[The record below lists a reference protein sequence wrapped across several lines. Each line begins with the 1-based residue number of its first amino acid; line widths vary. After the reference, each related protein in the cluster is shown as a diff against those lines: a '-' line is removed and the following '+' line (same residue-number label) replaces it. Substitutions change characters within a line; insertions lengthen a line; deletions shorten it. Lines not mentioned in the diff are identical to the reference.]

1 MKKVKAL
8 PALAVLALFVVAPIG
23 SLDFDF
29 GGFLYNDTKLS
40 VSQPASAPVFAIE
53 QKDQLAA
60 WLEARFGTTFSLSAQ
75 GSYTFTLERPYLF
88 DLESL
93 KADWRILPLLR
104 AEAGRLAMSDFTG
117 LVLSHTLD
125 GLRLSLELP
134 FSRITGSVGYS
145 GLLFKPVSRILMS
158 RSDSADQT
166 NDAMFFAAPRL
177 IEGMDALFPQLL
189 LRQDL
194 RLSLLFQQDLR
205 PDAAVIAAG
214 EQQEIVSGLS
224 GGKLSTQYFG
234 LGLSGPIVVPLYW
247 DAFFY
252 LSSGRTLS
260 YVADSA
266 SGTGYSYQ
274 YQPILAY
281 LGGIGFRLFMEEALF
296 SRVEVRGIIA
306 SGDSDSDTLLEGNTE
321 LSSGLFVPISQIS
334 NWIAFSPQLGNI
346 LVVEGS
352 YSLRPFAKSRA
363 AALNRLQ
370 ALFKGAGFLRP
381 TTGAI
386 SETGLNPSSTSLY
399 LGTEAE
405 LILSYRPFSDL
416 GLALSLGAF
425 FPVAEAFTAADAEPK
440 LAGRF
445 ELSFS
450 F

>member
-1 MKKVKAL
+1 MKRAKTL
-8 PALAVLALFVVAPIG
+8 SALAVLAWFAVAPVG
-23 SLDFDF
+23 SMDLDF
-29 GGFLYNDTKLS
+29 GGFLYNYTNLS
-40 VSQPASAPVFAIE
+40 VSRPASAPAFAIE

-60 WLEARFGTTFSLSAQ
+60 WLDARFGAAFSLSAQ

-93 KADWRILPLLR
+93 KADWRILPVLR
-104 AEAGRLAMSDFTG
+104 AEAGRFAMSDFTG

-134 FSRITGSVGYS
+134 FSTITGSVGYS

-166 NDAMFFAAPRL
+166 DNAKYFAAPRL
-177 IEGMDALFPQLL
+177 IEGLDALFPQLF
-189 LRQDL
+189 LRQDV

-224 GGKLSTQYFG
+224 GGKLSTQYYG
-234 LGLSGPIVVPLYW
+234 LGLAGPIVASLYY

-252 LSSGRTLS
+252 FGSGQTLS

-266 SGTGYSYQ
+266 SGTGYSHQ
-274 YQPILAY
+274 YQPILSY
-281 LGGIGFRLFMEEALF
+281 LGGIGVRYFMEEALY
-296 SRVEVRGIIA
+296 SRMEVRGIIA
-306 SGDSDSDTLLEGNTE
+306 SGDSDNDTFLEGNTE
-321 LSSGLFVPISQIS
+321 QSSWLFVPISQVS
-334 NWIAFSPQLGNI
+334 KWLAFSPQLGNI
-346 LVVEGS
+346 LIVEAN

-363 AALNRLQ
+363 ATLDRLQ
-370 ALFKGAGFLRP
+370 ALIKGAGFLRP

-386 SETGLNPSSTSLY
+386 SETGLDPSSASLY

-405 LILSYRPFSDL
+405 LIVSYRPLSDL

-425 FPVAEAFTAADAEPK
+425 FPNSVAFTTGSAEPR

-445 ELSFS
+445 EISFS